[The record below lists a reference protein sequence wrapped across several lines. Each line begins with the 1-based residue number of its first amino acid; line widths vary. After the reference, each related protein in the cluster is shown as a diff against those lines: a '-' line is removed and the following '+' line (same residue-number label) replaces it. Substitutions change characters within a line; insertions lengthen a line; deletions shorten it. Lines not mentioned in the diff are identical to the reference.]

1 MQLET
6 FRGTSLPQMMRQVQR
21 TLGDD
26 AMIVS
31 TRSVRGPRGPE
42 TEVVAARAE
51 AIEAFRRSLDGARAA
66 ARRSR
71 EGKRRIGPYRVA
83 FVGPAGAG
91 KTTTAMK
98 VALHLAAEGAR
109 KVGLVTLDTY
119 RVGALEEMQTYAEIA
134 DMPLEAVFARTEVLG
149 AIERLRDRDVVVIDS
164 PGRCL
169 SGGPAPWA
177 ELLEALSPDEVHLV
191 VPAGSRPEVAL
202 SLLERVPGPRPTH
215 VLFTKVDELPVP
227 TALAE
232 LTDEMGLPARW
243 VCDGPDISGDMEP
256 AGPRILAS
264 LGLTAE
270 RGRRVDL
277 LAG

>member
-6 FRGTSLPQMMRQVQR
+6 FRGTSLSQMMRQVQR

-31 TRSVRGPRGPE
+31 TRTVRTSRGAE
-42 TEVVAARAE
+42 TEVVAARAS
-51 AIEAFRRSLDGARAA
+51 AIEAFRRRLDGARAA
-66 ARRSR
+66 ALR
-71 EGKRRIGPYRVA
+71 ERDRKRRIGPYRVA

-98 VALHLAAEGAR
+98 VALHLAAEGTR

-134 DMPLEAVFARTEVLG
+134 DMPLEAVYARAEVLG
-149 AIERLRDRDVVVIDS
+149 AIQRLRDRDVVIIDT
-164 PGRCL
+164 PGRGL
-169 SGGPAPWA
+169 NGGSAPWA
-177 ELLEALSPDEVHLV
+177 ELLEAMAPDEVHLV
-191 VPAGSRPEVAL
+191 VPAGSRPEVAM

-215 VLFTKVDELPVP
+215 VLFTKVDELPAP

-232 LTDEMGLPARW
+232 LTDEMDLPARW
-243 VCDGPDISGDMEP
+243 VCDRPEITGDLAS

-264 LGLTAE
+264 LGLSSDQ
-270 RGRRVDL
+270 GRRVDL